1 MKGGSGGNGEGS
13 GEWVPPCPPPH
24 NIQIKMT
31 LRLKLSSCL
40 IWSVPLNI
48 NCFCQFNC
56 RVALKALPTV
66 GYESHDRA
74 APAGAAAPKIATPEI
89 YFSLPEAQKG
99 IIPNFFR
106 YINCK

>member
-1 MKGGSGGNGEGS
+1 MKNGNE
-13 GEWVPPCPPPH
+13 VKPNRP
-24 NIQIKMT
+24 K
-31 LRLKLSSCL
+31 
-40 IWSVPLNI
+40 SVRILVKASPSQN
-48 NCFCQFNC
+48 
-56 RVALKALPTV
+56 VASKISKV

-74 APAGAAAPKIATPEI
+74 APAGAAAPKIAAPEI

>member
-1 MKGGSGGNGEGS
+1 MILKN
-13 GEWVPPCPPPH
+13 
-24 NIQIKMT
+24 K
-31 LRLKLSSCL
+31 LR
-40 IWSVPLNI
+40 
-48 NCFCQFNC
+48 
-56 RVALKALPTV
+56 V

-74 APAGAAAPKIATPEI
+74 APAGAAAPKIAAPEI